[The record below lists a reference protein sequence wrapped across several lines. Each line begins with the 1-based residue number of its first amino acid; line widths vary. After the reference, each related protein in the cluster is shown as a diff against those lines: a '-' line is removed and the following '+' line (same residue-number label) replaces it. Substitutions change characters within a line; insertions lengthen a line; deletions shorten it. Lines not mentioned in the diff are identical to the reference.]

1 MPGSYIATIDTDE
14 DNFSESILEFSVDS
28 NDESSFVLPSPIPQT
43 TDIIFQL
50 IKSENGVD
58 TLVEGLDLTF
68 NLKNGSG
75 SPVDSLYDNS
85 SSHYYVELTPGTW
98 ILNYTLSETEQLWEE
113 IEVSADS
120 DFTDT
125 YNFYTSQIVN
135 GTLYYDENIESDAI
149 DTSKILDFVP
159 IVFYWDDFST
169 TVETSSDG
177 TFSIVLPV
185 GSEVDAIA
193 QLGVDLKLVNGTK
206 FTVEENMDKI
216 TMVARPGQAVDG
228 AVSVNRENN
237 LFNSE
242 IGGWEPVT
250 VVAQSDEHEVTW
262 RSETND
268 GGFFNMVLPKGTWEF
283 TVLSDEI
290 TSGTNITNID
300 NNNNTVEVIVYPE
313 DSILSI
319 DFFLDNSADNNV
331 SNGTPVTYDFSLLS
345 LVDGID
351 YHINSSSSDWI
362 DNGFA
367 QVSVEPGIYRISV
380 DIADP
385 SSGDLFGTRIMS
397 GEVDI
402 LVGIDSNNISRSIGF
417 DPEWKAE
424 LSFTNES
431 GGELSE
437 QLVRFT
443 NVENGWVLSRTT
455 DSNGSIV
462 DFFPQGDWIVTTE
475 VLNNDV
481 REGLRNLISVNSDI
495 SDDSLVFSTSQL
507 AEISFNVSVDSSDSP
522 LSGVSLLME
531 SANDLGS
538 FSIEA
543 TNSSGLTTVDV
554 VEGDWIVSL
563 NYTDDGK
570 RWIVESYPITIAVG
584 ENHVDLQANLYVA
597 LTGTVFWD
605 LNDNNVSNVGEG
617 ISDVQMTFT
626 ATSDETEHSI
636 STDDGGEWELFVP
649 YNTSWQIQ
657 TVYDGFENID
667 NNVAVSDSP
676 NSVELELIAG
686 LVDVYGNITYDL
698 GISSIPVEDIV
709 LMLIPT
715 EGLVRDTVNLE
726 IVDDDSTGW
735 SGSWS
740 SELEPGLWIVSASVP
755 SQDLVIMGLMDVDVT
770 GDSNNLDME
779 LTRGGLLD
787 VQTEWLDYEGNSRN
801 LGEISDANVL
811 IDIGF
816 GMKWLQNVD
825 ENGSLDLLLP
835 NGNVQFS
842 GDFDVEQR
850 GLIMEF
856 TAGRG
861 VDVYSGQ
868 ESPIMNLLFN
878 RVSNHEIE
886 INTLNET
893 SGHESYVGSLG
904 DVSLVLNDTN
914 GFVPVDFTLGVDYLG
929 HESFDVFAVGGIVSG
944 TDSSDWTVEFN
955 NGSGNWTSSTQFEV
969 GLDNSLD
976 FNSLNVR
983 VIPPNQSVAHSFED
997 GHKITISIS
1006 TLDGYLATHDLIV
1019 RVPQIHG
1026 FELANPMADS
1036 YGVSPGELITI
1047 PIDFTNSGNG
1057 DEKYDFEFDDSELPD
1072 GWSRTGPTSHTI
1084 GSFVSS
1090 SHSVT
1095 VVSPSDADSNEEF
1108 SIYVSVT
1115 DKVGNSYEVIEIN
1128 VQSSEPVLKIESLQ
1142 AYGGGEPEAGGQIT
1156 YIATISN
1163 SGLVDAESV
1172 ELNAALC
1179 NDATC
1184 DNPTSVD
1191 ATATMDISAESS
1203 TQFSFL
1209 FDLSDIE
1216 VGAYYIVLEIN
1227 STGFNEENIDD
1238 NSWHISD
1245 GVEQGVMNVD
1255 VRSPAVTDDE
1265 NTDIIAYILVIA
1277 LVLIGLYLTKGR
1289 SRRPGAPF

>member
-1 MPGSYIATIDTDE
+1 
-14 DNFSESILEFSVDS
+14 
-28 NDESSFVLPSPIPQT
+28 
-43 TDIIFQL
+43 
-50 IKSENGVD
+50 
-58 TLVEGLDLTF
+58 
-68 NLKNGSG
+68 
-75 SPVDSLYDNS
+75 
-85 SSHYYVELTPGTW
+85 
-98 ILNYTLSETEQLWEE
+98 
-113 IEVSADS
+113 
-120 DFTDT
+120 
-125 YNFYTSQIVN
+125 
-135 GTLYYDENIESDAI
+135 
-149 DTSKILDFVP
+149 
-159 IVFYWDDFST
+159 
-169 TVETSSDG
+169 
-177 TFSIVLPV
+177 
-185 GSEVDAIA
+185 
-193 QLGVDLKLVNGTK
+193 
-206 FTVEENMDKI
+206 
-216 TMVARPGQAVDG
+216 
-228 AVSVNRENN
+228 
-237 LFNSE
+237 
-242 IGGWEPVT
+242 
-250 VVAQSDEHEVTW
+250 
-262 RSETND
+262 
-268 GGFFNMVLPKGTWEF
+268 
-283 TVLSDEI
+283 
-290 TSGTNITNID
+290 
-300 NNNNTVEVIVYPE
+300 
-313 DSILSI
+313 
-319 DFFLDNSADNNV
+319 
-331 SNGTPVTYDFSLLS
+331 
-345 LVDGID
+345 
-351 YHINSSSSDWI
+351 
-362 DNGFA
+362 
-367 QVSVEPGIYRISV
+367 
-380 DIADP
+380 
-385 SSGDLFGTRIMS
+385 
-397 GEVDI
+397 
-402 LVGIDSNNISRSIGF
+402 
-417 DPEWKAE
+417 
-424 LSFTNES
+424 
-431 GGELSE
+431 
-437 QLVRFT
+437 
-443 NVENGWVLSRTT
+443 
-455 DSNGSIV
+455 
-462 DFFPQGDWIVTTE
+462 
-475 VLNNDV
+475 
-481 REGLRNLISVNSDI
+481 
-495 SDDSLVFSTSQL
+495 
-507 AEISFNVSVDSSDSP
+507 
-522 LSGVSLLME
+522 
-531 SANDLGS
+531 
-538 FSIEA
+538 
-543 TNSSGLTTVDV
+543 
-554 VEGDWIVSL
+554 
-563 NYTDDGK
+563 
-570 RWIVESYPITIAVG
+570 
-584 ENHVDLQANLYVA
+584 
-597 LTGTVFWD
+597 
-605 LNDNNVSNVGEG
+605 
-617 ISDVQMTFT
+617 
-626 ATSDETEHSI
+626 
-636 STDDGGEWELFVP
+636 
-649 YNTSWQIQ
+649 
-657 TVYDGFENID
+657 
-667 NNVAVSDSP
+667 
-676 NSVELELIAG
+676 
-686 LVDVYGNITYDL
+686 
-698 GISSIPVEDIV
+698 
-709 LMLIPT
+709 
-715 EGLVRDTVNLE
+715 
-726 IVDDDSTGW
+726 
-735 SGSWS
+735 
-740 SELEPGLWIVSASVP
+740 
-755 SQDLVIMGLMDVDVT
+755 MDVDVT
-770 GDSNNLDME
+770 GHSNNLDME

-1115 DKVGNSYEVIEIN
+1115 DKVGNSYEVIELN

-1191 ATATMDISAESS
+1191 STATMDISAESS
-1203 TQFSFL
+1203 MQFSFL

-1216 VGAYYIVLEIN
+1216 VGAYYIILEIN

-1245 GVEQGVMNVD
+1245 GVKQGVMNVD